1 MMVVAAAPVS
11 VMERCM
17 NSDIL
22 IVDDDPDARE
32 ILDLVLRTL
41 EIPLRQATDGDE
53 ALTLAFDL
61 PPLLIVLDL
70 SMPRMDGAAV
80 LRGLRARPETADI
93 PVVVFTAQVI
103 NDELADQLRLPPP
116 QIVRKGSLSMTR
128 LRELILRLIKG
139 KIELKPE
146 VVSLLGE
153 FSQ

>member
-1 MMVVAAAPVS
+1 MS
-11 VMERCM
+11 
-17 NSDIL
+17 SDIL

-53 ALTLAFDL
+53 ALTLAFDS

-70 SMPRMDGAAV
+70 SMPRLDGEAV
-80 LRGLRARPETADI
+80 LRELRACPETADI

-103 NDELADQLRLPPP
+103 NEGLADQLKLPPP

-128 LRELILRLIKG
+128 LRELILQLIKG
-139 KIELKPE
+139 KVELKPE
-146 VVSLLGE
+146 VVRLLTE
-153 FSQ
+153 FSK